1 MSGKNREGGK
11 IEGDLDQWVS
21 IEMCY
26 LNTGPNWIWSK
37 MTLKGICC
45 MRVVKVKLGMRS
57 HLRVTVGTLPGSC
70 QEALGVPLGKMND
83 QPSTGNNWLPRVQP
97 PWLSRSCVC
106 FCFPS
111 SEPSVFPLIIFS
123 PGTLDHPGVQSRTE
137 VSGTVRLTPGLA
149 LRCVEFWKWSQKMG
163 CATFWGLTSLSG
175 GLAGCT
181 SMPPC
186 VPLCKPASPA
196 LPLSTLCVLPSS
208 PVTPCSSSY
217 YLAFS
222 NCHHILW
229 LCPFKKDVNKL
240 IIKHAQSLLQLLS
253 FAIIAL
259 RQAKRIH
266 QQMAVTIAQ

>member
-83 QPSTGNNWLPRVQP
+83 QPSTGNNWLPRIQP

-111 SEPSVFPLIIFS
+111 SEPSVFPLIVFS

-149 LRCVEFWKWSQKMG
+149 FRFVSFWRWFQRMRS
-163 CATFWGLTSLSG
+163 AVVWGLTSLSG
-175 GLAGCT
+175 GLAGQHL
-181 SMPPC
+181 
-186 VPLCKPASPA
+186 PLCCPMSPSA
-196 LPLSTLCVLPSS
+196 HLPPQPLPLSTPLCARFPSS
-208 PVTPCSSSY
+208 PQTDFHCPSIMVSY
-217 YLAFS
+217 GFL
-222 NCHHILW
+222 
-229 LCPFKKDVNKL
+229 
-240 IIKHAQSLLQLLS
+240 SL
-253 FAIIAL
+253 
-259 RQAKRIH
+259 
-266 QQMAVTIAQ
+266 